1 MRSYNSRF
9 ISARKARTRARKH
22 AGRHAHV
29 AATAKGARK
38 RSRRRG
44 CRTAGPPRVAEC
56 EYYGTE
62 AITRD
67 FPFAFFDSRLFFSH
81 IPYYRR
87 EGGRGKREGQSL
99 TPARASQPP
108 RRFLAAFMRAHR
120 CETDKEDEMDM
131 RRRRRRRRLQPG
143 FNETSRGPSNRF
155 SEFSAFGHVVLSLS
169 SRAED

>member
-1 MRSYNSRF
+1 MRVAIKLVRSYNSRF

-67 FPFAFFDSRLFFSH
+67 FPFAFFDSRLFFR
-81 IPYYRR
+81 IFRIIA
-87 EGGRGKREGQSL
+87 GKE
-99 TPARASQPP
+99 
-108 RRFLAAFMRAHR
+108 
-120 CETDKEDEMDM
+120 EEEKEKGN
-131 RRRRRRRRLQPG
+131 P
-143 FNETSRGPSNRF
+143 
-155 SEFSAFGHVVLSLS
+155 
-169 SRAED
+169 